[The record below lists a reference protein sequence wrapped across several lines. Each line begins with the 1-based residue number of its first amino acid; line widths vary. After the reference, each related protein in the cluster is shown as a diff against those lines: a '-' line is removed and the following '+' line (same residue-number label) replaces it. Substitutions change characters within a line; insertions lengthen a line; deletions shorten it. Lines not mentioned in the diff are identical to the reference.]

1 MRNVEILAPAG
12 SLESLYSALKLG
24 ADAVYVGTSRFGA
37 RAFAQNPSVE
47 ELQEA
52 ITYAHLRNKKIYLTT
67 NTLLDGKEL
76 EEDLFPLIAPLYE
89 AGLDACIVQDLG
101 VLSFL
106 HDNFPDMD
114 LHASTQMTLFSGKE
128 AELYKSYGI
137 TRFVPARELTIDE
150 IKQARKETDLEME
163 VFVHGALCYCY
174 SGQCLMSE
182 VIGGRSG
189 NRGMCAQPCRL
200 PFQTPKGTANVLST
214 KDICTLMYIPQL
226 VDAGIDSFKIEGR
239 MKRAE
244 YSGYMAYLYRH
255 YVDVYQEMGAD
266 YYREL
271 VENPES
277 VLWKDYRNSMDLY
290 NRGGFSDSYLFE
302 KKKENMLY
310 EKRNGHF
317 GVPVG
322 KVISFGKRGGKTSTA
337 VFAATE
343 ELHSQDVLEFRNE
356 KDETVYEYTLKNPEK
371 RGNTVTANV
380 LPGSHIYPG
389 QMVYRTKN
397 AKLLQKIQS
406 MMESVPDKIGLYGRL
421 TGRIG
426 EPLQLQ
432 IEALGTKITVEGDN
446 VQEASKR
453 PVTKED
459 IVKRLDSL
467 GNTKYKWEELS
478 VSIEENAFLPLG
490 GLKEL
495 RRNAIAAYEKSA
507 VPRRHR
513 EERISYPLMEEDS
526 RNESGTNGETSCSLE
541 KNIISLADIEQVRA
555 AVQEAKE
562 NTMFHLKL
570 EDIPPKDWQ
579 KAVDLLDKRDYAVS
593 FPRVL
598 RGAGKKVWEK
608 DWKIYG
614 TVFQNNKPS
623 LLIINSHAMY
633 LEAREWLPDVPMAAE
648 DNLYRK
654 NERAKEVYRKM
665 GMTGLPNCC
674 YGRTAVMVTE
684 GCVPGTCEP
693 EQQRILLQTPK
704 KDKFIVVK
712 HCHYCY
718 NTIYTE
724 QPRKQKVKDT
734 YQRLDFTLES
744 AQEVREEIREWNF

>member
-1 MRNVEILAPAG
+1 MKEIEILAPAG
-12 SLESLYSALKLG
+12 SLESLYRAFQLG

-37 RAFAQNPSVE
+37 RAFAKNPSVE
-47 ELQEA
+47 ELKEA
-52 ITYAHLRNKKIYLTT
+52 LTYAHLRNKKIYLTT
-67 NTLLDGKEL
+67 NTLLEDTEL
-76 EEDLFPLIAPLYE
+76 EEELFPLIAPLYE

-106 HDNFPDMD
+106 HENFPGMD

-128 AELYKSYGI
+128 AELYRPYGV
-137 TRFVPARELTIDE
+137 TRFVPARELTLDE
-150 IKQARKETDLEME
+150 IKQARKETDLEIE

-182 VIGGRSG
+182 AIGGRSG

-200 PFQTPKGTANVLST
+200 PFRTSGGTAHYLST

-244 YSGYMAYLYRH
+244 YSAYMAYLYRH
-255 YVDVYQEMGAD
+255 YVNVYREMGFD

-271 VENPES
+271 VDNPES
-277 VLWKDYRNSMDLY
+277 VLWKDYRSSMDLY

-310 EKRNGHF
+310 EKRNGHY
-317 GVPVG
+317 GLRVG
-322 KVISFGKRGGKTSTA
+322 EVTALVQKKGKI
-337 VFAATE
+337 AAAAFVASE
-343 ELHSQDVLEFRNE
+343 AIHSQDVLEFRNE
-356 KDETVYEYTLKNPEK
+356 KDETIYEYTVKNPVE
-371 RGNTVTANV
+371 RGDKVTANV
-380 LPGSHIYPG
+380 LPGSSIEVG
-389 QMVYRTKN
+389 QSVYRTKN
-397 AKLLQKIQS
+397 AQLLKKIQT
-406 MMESVPDKIGLYGRL
+406 MIESVSDKIGLYGSV

-432 IEALGTKITVEGDN
+432 VEALGTKIVVSGDE
-446 VQEASKR
+446 VQKASKR
-453 PVTKED
+453 PVGRED

-467 GNTKYKWEELS
+467 GNTKYKWEELN

-495 RRNAIAAYEKSA
+495 RRRAIDAYESRA
-507 VPRRHR
+507 VIRRHLEKRTSHSSSGQKNGAR
-513 EERISYPLMEEDS
+513 EEEWMIH
-526 RNESGTNGETSCSLE
+526 
-541 KNIISLADIEQVRA
+541 KNIISLADTEQIRA

-570 EDIPPKDWQ
+570 EDLPPEDWQ
-579 KAVDLLDKRDYAVS
+579 TAVDFIADKEYAVS
-593 FPRVL
+593 FPRVI
-598 RGAGKKVWEK
+598 RGNGKKVWEK
-608 DWKIYG
+608 MWKTYG
-614 TVFQNNKPS
+614 SVFQNKKPS
-623 LLIINSHAMY
+623 LFIINSHAMY
-633 LEAREWLPDVPMAAE
+633 LQVREWFPEIPMAAE
-648 DNLYRK
+648 ENLYRK

-665 GMTGLPNCC
+665 GIAGLPKCC

-684 GCVPGTCEP
+684 GCVPGKCEP

-724 QPRKQKVKDT
+724 QPGKQKIKDG
-734 YQRLDFTLES
+734 YKRLDFTLES
-744 AQEVREEIREWNF
+744 AKEVREEIREWNF